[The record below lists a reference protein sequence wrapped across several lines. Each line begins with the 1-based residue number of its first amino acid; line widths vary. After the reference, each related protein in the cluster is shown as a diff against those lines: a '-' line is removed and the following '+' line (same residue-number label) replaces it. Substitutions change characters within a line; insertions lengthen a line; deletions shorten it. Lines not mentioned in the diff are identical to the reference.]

1 MNYQQLSEAIQSY
14 AESTEQ
20 LFVFSIPNFVQ
31 LCEERV
37 YNAVQIP
44 AIRKNVIGNFT
55 QGDQYLAL
63 PNDYLAS
70 FSLAVIDA
78 SGNYEYLI
86 DKDVNFIR
94 QSYPNP
100 VTDTGVPRYYAQFE
114 PYLS

>member
-14 AESTEQ
+14 VESTEQ
-20 LFVFSIPNFVQ
+20 LFVFNIPNFVQ

-55 QGDQYLAL
+55 QSDHYLAL
-63 PNDYLAS
+63 PDDYLAS

-78 SGNYEYLI
+78 DGNTYIVAETSTGADNNQI
-86 DKDVNFIR
+86 DFLRLFLDDSKELHF
-94 QSYPNP
+94 QNP
-100 VTDTGVPRYYAQFE
+100 T
-114 PYLS
+114 